1 LFNVLPHPPGEYLG
15 EMKNQLAYVL
25 PALSQGRNHDRKNV
39 QPIVEIT
46 AEFITRNH
54 LGQIAMSGGNQTHV
68 DVMRAAA
75 AKAFELLFLQNAQ
88 EFRLYGQRQVPNFVK
103 KKSAGIS
110 HFETAD
116 FLCYGPGK
124 GTLLVPKQLTLQEI
138 EGYGSAVKLHE
149 GASAARTQIVNGM
162 GDQFLPRSGFS
173 QNQHSGISWRHTLH
187 FRES

>member
-1 LFNVLPHPPGEYLG
+1 
-15 EMKNQLAYVL
+15 
-25 PALSQGRNHDRKNV
+25 RNHDRKNV
-39 QPIVEIT
+39 QPIVKIT
-46 AEFITRNH
+46 AEFITCNH

-103 KKSAGIS
+103 KKSAGIR

-138 EGYGSAVKLHE
+138 EGYSSAVKLHE
-149 GASAARTQIVNGM
+149 WASAACAQIVNGV
-162 GDQFLPRSGFS
+162 GDQFLPSSRVS
-173 QNQHSGISWRHTLH
+173 QHQHSRISRRYALYLRKH
-187 FRES
+187 